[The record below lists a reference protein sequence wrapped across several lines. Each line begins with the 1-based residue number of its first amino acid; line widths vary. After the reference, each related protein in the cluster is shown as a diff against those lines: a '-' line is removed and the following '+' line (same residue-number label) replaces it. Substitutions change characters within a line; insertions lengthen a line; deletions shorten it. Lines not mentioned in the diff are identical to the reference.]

1 MNYEAKYTI
10 DSHNLI
16 LKTITYSELLLFICQ
31 KCFRM
36 IKNSFCQMWTCLN
49 TKTSSHKTLMASS
62 CCWNVKHVYQLL
74 YFTSE
79 YQVNWKNLTLHALTY
94 TSHAF
99 LEEEVEAQRL
109 CQHTDFFLELIKYLS
124 GNILSSG
131 DWESDFTPSC
141 IQSQPWLHFMNRVSN
156 WNRLILLYSIP
167 FVILYK
173 KMLTFQCLK
182 FATRLGSTSWYP

>member
-16 LKTITYSELLLFICQ
+16 LKTITYSELLLFIYQ

-36 IKNSFCQMWTCLN
+36 TKNSFCQMWTCLN

-62 CCWNVKHVYQLL
+62 CSWNAKHVYQLL

-109 CQHTDFFLELIKYLS
+109 CQHTDFFSRVNKVFVWEHLVKWGLGKRFHSIMYPVSPLIAFY
-124 GNILSSG
+124 
-131 DWESDFTPSC
+131 E
-141 IQSQPWLHFMNRVSN
+141 QS
-156 WNRLILLYSIP
+156 
-167 FVILYK
+167 
-173 KMLTFQCLK
+173 
-182 FATRLGSTSWYP
+182 